1 MLKTHISWHIH
12 FAKITMIS
20 IKKLN
25 RDQALDLIRGIAII
39 MMILFHLIY
48 DLNEFG
54 YTNIPLSNFWLTSY
68 WRYLIVF
75 LFLNAVGISLVLAY
89 GNSFS
94 LNKFIKRLFLLGLAA
109 LSVSI
114 STYIMFPD
122 AWVYFG
128 ILHLIWTGTLIAVF
142 FTQLPKTS
150 LFFAALIFLS
160 GYLNLTDLSF
170 LRMLLSD
177 YLPLS
182 SVDFYPLFPWIAFI
196 FTGIYL
202 GHNPIYKKIFFM
214 KLPLLQLIGQHSLI
228 IYLLHQVILFSLVG
242 AIYFL
247 FSQ

>member
-1 MLKTHISWHIH
+1 MV
-12 FAKITMIS
+12 S
-20 IKKLN
+20 IKKSN
-25 RDQALDLIRGIAII
+25 RDHSLDLIRGIAII
-39 MMILFHLIY
+39 MMIMFHLIY
-48 DLNEFG
+48 DLNQFG
-54 YTNIPLSNFWLTSY
+54 YTNIPLSNFWLTSC

-89 GNSFS
+89 ADSFN
-94 LNKFIKRLFLLGLAA
+94 LNKFIKRLALLGLAA
-109 LSVSI
+109 LLVSVG
-114 STYIMFPD
+114 TYYMFPD

-128 ILHLIWTGTLIAVF
+128 ILHLIWTGTLIAIF
-142 FTQLPKTS
+142 FTQLPKIS
-150 LFFAALIFLS
+150 LFIATLIFLF
-160 GYLNLTDLSF
+160 GYFNFPDLSF
-170 LRMLLSD
+170 LRVLLSD

-202 GHNPIYKKIFFM
+202 GHNPVYKKIFFM

-242 AIYFL
+242 VIYSL

>member
-1 MLKTHISWHIH
+1 
-12 FAKITMIS
+12 MIS
-20 IKKLN
+20 IKKSN
-25 RDQALDLIRGIAII
+25 RDQALDLMRGIAII
-39 MMILFHLIY
+39 MMIVFHLIY

-75 LFLNAVGISLVLAY
+75 LFLNAVGISLVIAY
-89 GNSFS
+89 GKSFN
-94 LNKFIKRLFLLGLAA
+94 LNKFIKRLALLGLAA
-109 LSVSI
+109 LSVSVG
-114 STYIMFPD
+114 TYILFPN

-128 ILHLIWTGTLIAVF
+128 ILHLIWTGTLIAIF
-142 FTQLPKTS
+142 FIQLPKIS
-150 LFFAALIFLS
+150 LFIAALIFVFKVF
-160 GYLNLTDLSF
+160 LNLPDLSF
-170 LRMLLSD
+170 LSVLLSD

-228 IYLLHQVILFSLVG
+228 IYLLHQVILFALVG
-242 AIYFL
+242 AIYSL

>member
-1 MLKTHISWHIH
+1 
-12 FAKITMIS
+12 MIS
-20 IKKLN
+20 INKSS
-25 RDQALDLIRGIAII
+25 RDQALDLMRGIAII
-39 MMILFHLIY
+39 MMIVVHLIY

-75 LFLNAVGISLVLAY
+75 LFLNAVGISLVIAY
-89 GNSFS
+89 GKSFS
-94 LNKFIKRLFLLGLAA
+94 LNKFIKRLALLGLAA
-109 LSVSI
+109 LSVSLG
-114 STYIMFPD
+114 TYFLFPD

-128 ILHLIWTGTLIAVF
+128 ILHLIWTATLIAIVF
-142 FTQLPKTS
+142 VQFPKIS
-150 LFFAALIFLS
+150 LFVAALIFIL
-160 GYLNLTDLSF
+160 GYLNLPDLSF
-170 LRMLLSD
+170 FRFLLSD

-182 SVDFYPLFPWIAFI
+182 SVDFYPLFPWIAFV

-214 KLPLLQLIGQHSLI
+214 RVPFLQLVGQHSLI

>member
-1 MLKTHISWHIH
+1 
-12 FAKITMIS
+12 MIS
-20 IKKLN
+20 INKSS
-25 RDQALDLIRGIAII
+25 RDQALDLMRGVAII
-39 MMILFHLIY
+39 MMIVFHLIY

-75 LFLNAVGISLVLAY
+75 LFLNAVGISLVIAY
-89 GNSFS
+89 GKNFS
-94 LNKFIKRLFLLGLAA
+94 LNKFIKRLAMLGLAA
-109 LSVSI
+109 ISVSLG
-114 STYIMFPD
+114 TYFLFPD

-128 ILHLIWTGTLIAVF
+128 ILHLIWTSTLIAIF
-142 FTQLPKTS
+142 FVQFPKTS
-150 LFFAALIFLS
+150 LFVAALIFIL
-160 GYLNLTDLSF
+160 GYLNLPNLSIF
-170 LRMLLSD
+170 GFLLSD

-182 SVDFYPLFPWIAFI
+182 SVDFYPLFPWIAFV

-214 KLPLLQLIGQHSLI
+214 RVPFLQLVGQHSLI

>member
-1 MLKTHISWHIH
+1 
-12 FAKITMIS
+12 MIS
-20 IKKLN
+20 INKSS
-25 RDQALDLIRGIAII
+25 RDQALDLMRGIAII
-39 MMILFHLIY
+39 MMIMFHLIY

-75 LFLNAVGISLVLAY
+75 LFLNAVGISLVIAY
-89 GNSFS
+89 GKSFN
-94 LNKFIKRLFLLGLAA
+94 LNKFIKRLALLGLAA
-109 LSVSI
+109 LSVSVG
-114 STYIMFPD
+114 TYILFPN

-128 ILHLIWTGTLIAVF
+128 ILHLIWTGTLIAIF
-142 FTQLPKTS
+142 FIQLPKIS
-150 LFFAALIFLS
+150 LFIAALIFLF

-170 LRMLLSD
+170 LRILLSN

-182 SVDFYPLFPWIAFI
+182 SVDFYPFFPWIAFI

-228 IYLLHQVILFSLVG
+228 IYLLHQVILFALVG
-242 AIYFL
+242 AIYSL

>member
-1 MLKTHISWHIH
+1 
-12 FAKITMIS
+12 MIS
-20 IKKLN
+20 INKSS
-25 RDQALDLIRGIAII
+25 RDQALDLMRGIAII
-39 MMILFHLIY
+39 MMIVFHLIY

-89 GNSFS
+89 GNSFN
-94 LNKFIKRLFLLGLAA
+94 LNKFIKRLALLGLAA
-109 LSVSI
+109 LSI
-114 STYIMFPD
+114 SVGTYILFPD

-128 ILHLIWTGTLIAVF
+128 ILHLIWTATLIAIIFVQF
-142 FTQLPKTS
+142 PKIS
-150 LFFAALIFLS
+150 LFVAALIFIL
-160 GYLNLTDLSF
+160 GYLNLPDLSF
-170 LRMLLSD
+170 FRFLLSD

-182 SVDFYPLFPWIAFI
+182 SVDFYPLFPWIAFV

-202 GHNPIYKKIFFM
+202 GHNPIYKKLFFM

-228 IYLLHQVILFSLVG
+228 IYLLHQIILFSLVG
-242 AIYFL
+242 AIYSL

>member
-1 MLKTHISWHIH
+1 
-12 FAKITMIS
+12 MIS
-20 IKKLN
+20 INKSS
-25 RDQALDLIRGIAII
+25 RDQALDLMRGIAII
-39 MMILFHLIY
+39 MMIMFHLIY

-75 LFLNAVGISLVLAY
+75 LFLNAVGISLVIAY
-89 GNSFS
+89 GKSFN
-94 LNKFIKRLFLLGLAA
+94 LNKFIKRLALLGLAA
-109 LSVSI
+109 LSVSVG
-114 STYIMFPD
+114 TYILFPN

-128 ILHLIWTGTLIAVF
+128 ILHLIWTGSLIAIF
-142 FTQLPKTS
+142 FIQLPKIS
-150 LFFAALIFLS
+150 LFIAAFIFLF

-170 LRMLLSD
+170 LKILLSN

-182 SVDFYPLFPWIAFI
+182 SVDFYPLFPWIAFV

-228 IYLLHQVILFSLVG
+228 IYLLHQVILFALVG
-242 AIYFL
+242 AIYSL

>member
-1 MLKTHISWHIH
+1 
-12 FAKITMIS
+12 MIS
-20 IKKLN
+20 INKSS
-25 RDQALDLIRGIAII
+25 RDQALDLMRGVAII
-39 MMILFHLIY
+39 MMIVFHLIY

-75 LFLNAVGISLVLAY
+75 LFLNAVGISLVIAY
-89 GNSFS
+89 GKSFN
-94 LNKFIKRLFLLGLAA
+94 LNKFIKRLALLGLAA
-109 LSVSI
+109 LSVSLG
-114 STYIMFPD
+114 TYFLFPD

-128 ILHLIWTGTLIAVF
+128 ILHLIWTATLIAIIFVQF
-142 FTQLPKTS
+142 PKIS
-150 LFFAALIFLS
+150 LFVAALIFIL
-160 GYLNLTDLSF
+160 GYLNLPDLSF
-170 LRMLLSD
+170 FGFLLSD

-214 KLPLLQLIGQHSLI
+214 RLPFLQLIGRHALI

-242 AIYFL
+242 AIYSL
-247 FSQ
+247 FGQ

>member
-1 MLKTHISWHIH
+1 MVNIS
-12 FAKITMIS
+12 KS
-20 IKKLN
+20 S

-39 MMILFHLIY
+39 MMILFHFIY
-48 DLNEFG
+48 DLNYFH
-54 YTNIPLSNFWLTSY
+54 YTNIPLSGFWLTSY

-75 LFLNAVGISLVLAY
+75 LFLNAVGISLVIAY

-94 LNKFIKRLFLLGLAA
+94 LNKFIKRLALLGLAA
-109 LSVSI
+109 LLVSVG
-114 STYIMFPD
+114 TYFQNPD
-122 AWVYFG
+122 GWVYFG
-128 ILHLIWTGTLIAVF
+128 ILHLIWTSTLIAIF
-142 FTQLPKTS
+142 FIQLPKIS
-150 LFFAALIFLS
+150 LFIAAFIFLF

-170 LRMLLSD
+170 LKILLSN

-214 KLPLLQLIGQHSLI
+214 RLPLLQFIGQHSLI
-228 IYLLHQVILFSLVG
+228 VYLLHQVILFSLVG
-242 AIYFL
+242 AIYSL

>member
-1 MLKTHISWHIH
+1 
-12 FAKITMIS
+12 MIS
-20 IKKLN
+20 INKSS
-25 RDQALDLIRGIAII
+25 RDQALDLMRGIAII
-39 MMILFHLIY
+39 MMIMFHLIY

-54 YTNIPLSNFWLTSY
+54 YTDIPLSNFWLTSY

-75 LFLNAVGISLVLAY
+75 LFLNAVGISLVIAY
-89 GNSFS
+89 GKSFN
-94 LNKFIKRLFLLGLAA
+94 LNKFIKRLALLGLAA
-109 LSVSI
+109 LSVSVG
-114 STYIMFPD
+114 TYILFPN

-128 ILHLIWTGTLIAVF
+128 ILHLIWTGTLIAIF
-142 FTQLPKTS
+142 FIQLPKIS
-150 LFFAALIFLS
+150 LFIAALIFVFKVF
-160 GYLNLTDLSF
+160 LNLPDLSF
-170 LRMLLSD
+170 LSVLLSD

-228 IYLLHQVILFSLVG
+228 IYLLHQVILFNLVS
-242 AIYFL
+242 AIHSL

>member
-1 MLKTHISWHIH
+1 
-12 FAKITMIS
+12 MIS
-20 IKKLN
+20 INKSS
-25 RDQALDLIRGIAII
+25 RDQALDLMRGIAII
-39 MMILFHLIY
+39 MMIMFHLIY

-54 YTNIPLSNFWLTSY
+54 YTDIPLSNFWLTSY

-75 LFLNAVGISLVLAY
+75 LFLNAVGISLVIAY
-89 GNSFS
+89 GKSFN
-94 LNKFIKRLFLLGLAA
+94 LNKFIKRLALLGLAA
-109 LSVSI
+109 LSVSVG
-114 STYIMFPD
+114 TYILFPN

-128 ILHLIWTGTLIAVF
+128 ILHLIWTGTLIAIF
-142 FTQLPKTS
+142 FIQLPKIS
-150 LFFAALIFLS
+150 LFIAALIFVFKVF
-160 GYLNLTDLSF
+160 LNLPDLSF
-170 LRMLLSD
+170 LSVLLSD

-228 IYLLHQVILFSLVG
+228 IYLLHQVILFNLVS
-242 AIYFL
+242 AIYSL

>member
-1 MLKTHISWHIH
+1 
-12 FAKITMIS
+12 MIS
-20 IKKLN
+20 INKSS
-25 RDQALDLIRGIAII
+25 RDQALDLMRGIAII
-39 MMILFHLIY
+39 MMIVFHLIY

-75 LFLNAVGISLVLAY
+75 LFLNAVGISLVIAY
-89 GNSFS
+89 GKNFS
-94 LNKFIKRLFLLGLAA
+94 LNKFIKRLAILGLAA
-109 LSVSI
+109 LSVSLG
-114 STYIMFPD
+114 TYFLFPD

-128 ILHLIWTGTLIAVF
+128 ILHLIWTATLIAIIFVQF
-142 FTQLPKTS
+142 PKIS
-150 LFFAALIFLS
+150 LFVAALIFIL
-160 GYLNLTDLSF
+160 GYLNLPNLSF
-170 LRMLLSD
+170 FGFLLSD

-182 SVDFYPLFPWIAFI
+182 SVDFYPLFPWIAFV

-214 KLPLLQLIGQHSLI
+214 RVPFLQLVGQHSLI

>member
-1 MLKTHISWHIH
+1 
-12 FAKITMIS
+12 MININKS
-20 IKKLN
+20 S
-25 RDQALDLIRGIAII
+25 RDQALDLMRGIAII
-39 MMILFHLIY
+39 MMIVFHLIY
-48 DLNEFG
+48 DLNTFG

-75 LFLNAVGISLVLAY
+75 LFLNAVGISLVIAY
-89 GNSFS
+89 GNNFS
-94 LNKFIKRLFLLGLAA
+94 LKKFIKRLAILGLAA
-109 LSVSI
+109 LSVSLG
-114 STYIMFPD
+114 TYFLFPD

-128 ILHLIWTGTLIAVF
+128 ILHLIWTATLIAIIFVQF
-142 FTQLPKTS
+142 PKTS
-150 LFFAALIFLS
+150 LFVAALIFIL
-160 GYLNLTDLSF
+160 GYLNLPDLSF
-170 LRMLLSD
+170 FRFLLSD

-182 SVDFYPLFPWIAFI
+182 SVDFYPLFPWIAFV

-214 KLPLLQLIGQHSLI
+214 RVPFLQLVGQHSLI

>member
-1 MLKTHISWHIH
+1 
-12 FAKITMIS
+12 MIS
-20 IKKLN
+20 IKKSN

-39 MMILFHLIY
+39 MMIVFHLIY

-54 YTNIPLSNFWLTSY
+54 YTDIPLSNFWLTSY

-75 LFLNAVGISLVLAY
+75 LFLNSVGISLVIAY
-89 GNSFS
+89 GNGYR
-94 LNKFIKRLFLLGLAA
+94 LNKFMKRLSLLGLATF
-109 LSVSI
+109 SVSVG
-114 STYIMFPD
+114 TYILFPD

-128 ILHLIWTGTLIAVF
+128 ILHLIWTGTLIAIF
-142 FTQLPKTS
+142 FIQLPKIS
-150 LFFAALIFLS
+150 LFIAALIFLF

-170 LRMLLSD
+170 LRILLSN

-202 GHNPIYKKIFFM
+202 GHNPIYKKIFFV

-228 IYLLHQVILFSLVG
+228 IYLLHQVILFALVG
-242 AIYFL
+242 AIYSL

>member
-1 MLKTHISWHIH
+1 
-12 FAKITMIS
+12 MINTNKS
-20 IKKLN
+20 S
-25 RDQALDLIRGIAII
+25 RDQALDLMRGIAII
-39 MMILFHLIY
+39 MMIVFHLIY

-75 LFLNAVGISLVLAY
+75 LFLNAVGISLVIAY
-89 GNSFS
+89 GKNFS
-94 LNKFIKRLFLLGLAA
+94 LNKFIKRLAILGLAA
-109 LSVSI
+109 LSVSLG
-114 STYIMFPD
+114 TYFLFPD

-128 ILHLIWTGTLIAVF
+128 ILHLIWTATLIAIIFVQF
-142 FTQLPKTS
+142 PKIS
-150 LFFAALIFLS
+150 LFVAALIFLL
-160 GYLNLTDLSF
+160 GYLNLPDLSF
-170 LRMLLSD
+170 FGFLLSD

-182 SVDFYPLFPWIAFI
+182 SVDFYPLFPWIAFV

-214 KLPLLQLIGQHSLI
+214 RVPFLQLVGQHSLI

>member
-1 MLKTHISWHIH
+1 
-12 FAKITMIS
+12 MINTNKS
-20 IKKLN
+20 S
-25 RDQALDLIRGIAII
+25 RDQALDLMRGIAII
-39 MMILFHLIY
+39 MMIVFHLIY

-75 LFLNAVGISLVLAY
+75 LFLNAVGISLVIAY
-89 GNSFS
+89 GKNFS
-94 LNKFIKRLFLLGLAA
+94 LNKFIKRLAILGLAA
-109 LSVSI
+109 LSVSLG
-114 STYIMFPD
+114 TYFLFPD

-128 ILHLIWTGTLIAVF
+128 ILHLIWTATLIAIIFVQF
-142 FTQLPKTS
+142 PKTS
-150 LFFAALIFLS
+150 LFVAALIFIL
-160 GYLNLTDLSF
+160 GYLNLPDLSF
-170 LRMLLSD
+170 FRFLLSD

-182 SVDFYPLFPWIAFI
+182 SVDFYPLFPWIAFV

-214 KLPLLQLIGQHSLI
+214 RVPFLQLVGQHSLI

>member
-1 MLKTHISWHIH
+1 MR
-12 FAKITMIS
+12 S
-20 IKKLN
+20 INKSS
-25 RDQALDLIRGIAII
+25 RDQSLDLMRGIAIV
-39 MMILFHLIY
+39 MMIVFHLIY

-75 LFLNAVGISLVLAY
+75 LFLNAVGISLVIAY
-89 GNSFS
+89 GKSFS
-94 LNKFIKRLFLLGLAA
+94 LKKFIKRLALLGLAA
-109 LSVSI
+109 FSVSLG
-114 STYIMFPD
+114 TYILFPD

-128 ILHLIWTGTLIAVF
+128 ILHLIWTATLIAIIFVQF
-142 FTQLPKTS
+142 PKTS
-150 LFFAALIFLS
+150 LFVAALIFIF
-160 GYLNLTDLSF
+160 GYLNLPDLSF
-170 LRMLLSD
+170 FRFLLSD

-182 SVDFYPLFPWIAFI
+182 SVDFYPLFPWIAFV

-214 KLPLLQLIGQHSLI
+214 RMPFLQLVGQHSLI